1 MSHTKDFMVH
11 PTAELSPLAI
21 VGQGTKIWNYAQVR
35 ERAHIGAEC
44 IIGKNVYIDF
54 DVHIGARCKIQNNS
68 SIYHGSTLE
77 EGVFIG
83 PHVIL
88 TNDLYPRAITPAG
101 NLKGTADWVVSPIL
115 IKYGAALGAG
125 AIVLPGVT
133 VGRFALVGSGAVVTR
148 DVPDFALVAGNPA
161 RIIGWVDETGRKTPK
176 AKEA

>member
-1 MSHTKDFMVH
+1 MSHAKQFMVH
-11 PTAELSPLAI
+11 PTAELSPLAT
-21 VGQGTKIWNYAQVR
+21 VGQGAKIWNYAQIR
-35 ERAHIGAEC
+35 EGAQIGPEC
-44 IIGKNVYIDF
+44 IIGKNVYVDF

-101 NLKGTADWVVSPIL
+101 NLKGTSDWIVSPIH
-115 IKYGAALGAG
+115 IRYGASLGAG
-125 AIVLPGVT
+125 VIVLPGVT
-133 VGRFALVGSGAVVTR
+133 IGRFALVGSGAVVTR
-148 DVPDFALVAGNPA
+148 DVPDYALVAGNPA
-161 RIIGWVDETGRKTPK
+161 RIIGWVDETGRKIPQ